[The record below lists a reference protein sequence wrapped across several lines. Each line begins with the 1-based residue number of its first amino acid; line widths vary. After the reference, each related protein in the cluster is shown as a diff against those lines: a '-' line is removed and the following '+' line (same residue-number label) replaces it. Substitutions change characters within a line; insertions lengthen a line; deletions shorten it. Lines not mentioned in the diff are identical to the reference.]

1 MSATWPAKDPAES
14 LVCAFD
20 FTAELDPGETISS
33 VLVSVSLLAGVDPDP
48 AAMLHE
54 LPTIAAGVVLQPFRA
69 GVHGAVYKLRC
80 VATLDPTVCALA
92 LLAKRIDSTHKRGN
106 GWTYALPE
114 FVEHGG

>member
-1 MSATWPAKDPAES
+1 MTTATWPAKDPAES
-14 LVCAFD
+14 LVCGFD

-48 AAMLHE
+48 AAMLFD

-80 VATLDPTVCALA
+80 VATLDPTGRVLVLA
-92 LLAKRIDSTHKRGN
+92 AN
-106 GWTYALPE
+106 LP
-114 FVEHGG
+114 VRTA

>member
-33 VLVSVSLLAGVDPDP
+33 VLVSVSLLAGVDPTP
-48 AAMLHE
+48 AALLFD

-69 GVHGAVYKLRC
+69 GVHGATYKLRC
-80 VATLDPTVCALA
+80 VATLDPTGRVLVLA
-92 LLAKRIDSTHKRGN
+92 AN
-106 GWTYALPE
+106 LP
-114 FVEHGG
+114 VRTA